1 MRRFNTLLLAVAA
14 ILAAGPAAPLDP
26 VELTAPDAPGDL
38 GRMLRASSLT
48 VAAQEQGRVDAQDI
62 YAAARQDYARL
73 LGVLYAAGHYSGTI
87 SIRLDG
93 REAAD
98 IPPLLAPATIRKVEM
113 RITAGPA
120 FTFGTAR
127 IGPLPPGAVPP
138 EGFSPGAV
146 ARSGTVRAAAEAA
159 ILAWREAGHAKAAIG
174 RQGLT
179 ADHARARLDA
189 DIGVAPGPLTRFGAI
204 RFEGHARM
212 REERLVAIAGFP
224 AGAIY
229 SPDQMRRV
237 ADRLRR
243 TGVFR
248 SATLA
253 EAEALGPGDTLDVTA
268 ALIEEAP
275 RRLGFGAEVA
285 SLEGVTLS
293 GFWMHRNLW
302 GGAERLRIEGEVAQ
316 IGAQSSGIDYK
327 FGVTYDRPA
336 TLHPDM
342 TMALALRL
350 ARVDDKDQDYDS
362 LEIGGEFR
370 RIFSDTLT
378 GRAGLYYRAL
388 EVRDS
393 LGPTPFHNIVLPVGL
408 TWDRRDNAF
417 DATRGTFL
425 DVEAAPY
432 LGFGNTN
439 TGARLTLDAR
449 AFQPL
454 GDRVVLAARVQAGA
468 VFAPAL
474 STTPRSYLFYSGG
487 GGTVRGQP
495 YQSLGVDVLGGQR
508 TGGMR
513 FLGASAEVRARITG
527 SIGAVA
533 FFDAGSVG
541 GHEFFD
547 AAGGFHAGAGVGLR
561 YATPIGP
568 IRLDVAAPA
577 GGSTGRGVQLYIG
590 IGQAF

>member
-1 MRRFNTLLLAVAA
+1 MRRFTVLPLAIVTA
-14 ILAAGPAAPLDP
+14 LAAGPAAPLDP
-26 VELTAPDAPGDL
+26 VELTAPDAPPDL
-38 GRMLRASSLT
+38 GRALRGASLT
-48 VAAQEQGRVDAQDI
+48 VAAQEQGRTDAQDV

-73 LGVLYAAGHYSGTI
+73 LGVLYAAGHYSGVI

-98 IPPLLAPATIRKVEM
+98 IPALQAPATIRRAEV
-113 RITAGPA
+113 RITAGPP

-127 IGPLPPGAVPP
+127 IGPLAPDTELP
-138 EGFSPGAV
+138 EGFAPGAP
-146 ARSGTVRAAAEAA
+146 ALSGTVRAAADTAV
-159 ILAWREAGHAKAAIG
+159 LAWREAGHAKAAIA

-179 ADHARARLDA
+179 ADHARARLNA

-204 RFEGHARM
+204 RFVGQERM
-212 REERLVAIAGFP
+212 REGRLAAIAGFP
-224 AGAIY
+224 AGAVY

-243 TGVFR
+243 TGVFQ
-248 SATLA
+248 SAALA
-253 EAEALGPGDTLDVTA
+253 EAETLGPGDTLDVTA
-268 ALIEEAP
+268 TLIEEAP
-275 RRLGFGAEVA
+275 RRIGFGAEVA
-285 SLEGVTLS
+285 SFDGVTLT

-302 GGAERLRIEGEVAQ
+302 GGAERLRIAGEVAQ
-316 IGAQSSGIDYK
+316 IGSQNSGIDYK
-327 FGVTYDRPA
+327 FAVTYERPA

-342 TMALALRL
+342 ALTLALRL
-350 ARVDDKDQDYDS
+350 AHVEDRDQNYDS

-370 RIFSDTLT
+370 RIFSDTVT

-388 EVRDS
+388 EVRDT
-393 LGPTPFHNIVLPVGL
+393 LGPTPFHNIVLPVGV

-432 LGFGNTN
+432 LGFAGTN
-439 TGARLTLDAR
+439 SGARLTLDGR

-468 VFAPAL
+468 VLAPAL
-474 STTPRSYLFYSGG
+474 GTTPRSYLFYSGG
-487 GGTVRGQP
+487 GGSVRGQP
-495 YQSLGVDVLGGQR
+495 YQSLGVNVLPGQR

-533 FFDAGSVG
+533 FFDAGSIG
-541 GHEFFD
+541 AGEFFD
-547 AAGGFHAGAGVGLR
+547 AAGGFHAGAGIGLR

-577 GGSTGRGVQLYIG
+577 GGNTGQGVQIYIG
-590 IGQAF
+590 IGQSF